1 MKKMIFILLFAVMVS
16 ACVPAVAP
24 TPTPIPP
31 TAVPTQ
37 DPKALAAEIDAL
49 VKENYQKGV
58 YDGSVLVAR
67 DGQVILS
74 QGYGFADREKKI
86 PNTCNVES
94 ASSHRIL
101 LKKSIPDYTLPPI
114 ILVRSKGWTSN

>member
-1 MKKMIFILLFAVMVS
+1 MKKMTFILLFAVMVS

-49 VKENYQKGV
+49 VQENYQKGV
-58 YDGSVLVAR
+58 YDGAVLVAR

-74 QGYGFADREKKI
+74 VNWNSLVLADR
-86 PNTCNVES
+86 
-94 ASSHRIL
+94 
-101 LKKSIPDYTLPPI
+101 
-114 ILVRSKGWTSN
+114 